1 MNKTLFMSGQRSAI
15 KEVNDCATNCNN
27 NHLTRD
33 VFVAGSIDPDLILD
47 LFSDSQAERL
57 RTFLRLIVPVLFFSL
72 VITSILIGTLS
83 GSKAIRLNF
92 LLRLVFGRMG
102 EKFSFTESV
111 SILRIFLLAL
121 LLPLAV
127 LTTDPGSRKFFLR
140 LELALLDC

>member
-1 MNKTLFMSGQRSAI
+1 MRNSTTVKRA
-15 KEVNDCATNCNN
+15 VNNY
-27 NHLTRD
+27 LTRD
-33 VFVAGSIDPDLILD
+33 VLVAGSMDPDLILD

-57 RTFLRLIVPVLFFSL
+57 LTFLRLIVPVLFFSL

-111 SILRIFLLAL
+111 SILRIFLLV

-127 LTTDPGSRKFFLR
+127 LLTTDPGSRKFFLR
-140 LELALLDC
+140 LELELLDCWI

>member
-1 MNKTLFMSGQRSAI
+1 M
-15 KEVNDCATNCNN
+15 
-27 NHLTRD
+27 
-33 VFVAGSIDPDLILD
+33 DPDLILD

-57 RTFLRLIVPVLFFSL
+57 LTFLRLIVPVLFFSL
-72 VITSILIGTLS
+72 VITSILMGALS

-111 SILRIFLLAL
+111 SILRIFLLV

-127 LTTDPGSRKFFLR
+127 LLTTDPGSRKFFLR
-140 LELALLDC
+140 LELELLDCWI